1 MIMSMSSL
9 ARVYREEG
17 RFREAESLARQIVF
31 LLEKT
36 VGTEHLDL
44 ASPLNILADVCQAQ
58 RRYSEAETLYRRALA
73 MNENFLGPDHL
84 DTGKIVNGLGTLYF
98 EQRNYG
104 KAETFVPARPGHQ
117 REVSRDRI
125 ILPLPRLVNNLG
137 QVFLLQHRYADAEP
151 LFRRALEIREA
162 RLGKQHPD
170 VATTLNDY
178 ASLLRKTNR
187 KSQAQEMSVR
197 ANPILANNRTAKLAN
212 QSVHVKALVDP
223 SQDKAK

>member
-17 RFREAESLARQIVF
+17 RFREAESLTRQIVF

-73 MNENFLGPDHL
+73 MNENFLGQIISTPEKSSMVSAL
-84 DTGKIVNGLGTLYF
+84 SISSKGTMARLSLYRRALAIKEKSLGPNHPSVAT
-98 EQRNYG
+98 
-104 KAETFVPARPGHQ
+104 T
-117 REVSRDRI
+117 
-125 ILPLPRLVNNLG
+125 VNNLG

-187 KSQAQEMSVR
+187 KSEAREMSAR
-197 ANPILANNRTAKLAN
+197 ASLILADNRAAKLAN
-212 QSVHVKALVDP
+212 QSVHVKALIDAHRT
-223 SQDKAK
+223 QAK